1 MPKRQE
7 MVIMKR
13 TVDPLSVEGRD
24 AVFWDRYLPSFGVR
38 P

>member
-13 TVDPLSVEGRD
+13 TVDPLLVEVRD
-24 AVFWDRYLPSFGVR
+24 AVFWDRYLLGFGVR